1 MRLEGGP
8 WPGEPVTDYLLAH
21 GAGQGAWS
29 WGRVW
34 GYMTAP
40 VEHPPRL
47 YTSRQTSK
55 VYPLDLPG
63 HGADSRGDTSAVLMT
78 ECIQAIVRAVER
90 QGLQDVVLVGHGLG
104 GSLVL
109 QAAGQLP
116 APPKRLALIAGI
128 VPDEEKNLLSV
139 FPYQTRSCF
148 QLLSVLSS
156 LSGQDLKLPRQVI
169 SQYFCNGIN
178 SMEIVQ
184 IIGMFGPLPT
194 RVLKSRVSR
203 DGLEVPC
210 PVSYVV
216 LTEDRILP
224 PEIQRRMAGRIPNV
238 EVVELESCHEVGLH
252 RPRELADILLSLA

>member
-1 MRLEGGP
+1 M
-8 WPGEPVTDYLLAH
+8 TDYLLVHA
-21 GAGQGAWS
+21 AGQGAWS

-47 YTSRQTSK
+47 YARRRANK
-55 VYPLDLPG
+55 VHPLDLPG
-63 HGADSRGDTSAVLMT
+63 HGADCRGDTAAVLMS
-78 ECIQAIVRAVER
+78 ECVQAIVRAVER
-90 QGLQDVVLVGHGLG
+90 QELQDVVLVGHGFA

-109 QAAGQLP
+109 QATGQLSV
-116 APPKRLALIAGI
+116 PPKRLVLIAGI
-128 VPDEEKNLLSV
+128 VPDGEKSLLSA
-139 FPYQTRSCF
+139 FPQRTRSCF
-148 QLLSVLSS
+148 QFLSILSN
-156 LSGQDLKLPRQVI
+156 LFGQDLKLPRQVI
-169 SQYFCNGIN
+169 SQYLCNGIN

-184 IIGMFGPLPT
+184 VIGMFGPLPT
-194 RVLKSRVSR
+194 RVLKSRVTR

-224 PEIQRRMAGRIPNV
+224 PEVQRSMAERIPNV
-238 EVVELESCHEVGLH
+238 EVIELESCHEVGLY